1 MNNRLQNR
9 QNCCRETGNTTCG
22 ESISYDQL
30 QRMPLAMAY
39 VPWQQWQNVYEC
51 SKGLEHGS
59 IFEELILPF
68 HHASR
73 VCRNMHECRTN
84 ERMDYRNEQERFC
97 QRERTN
103 NCKERE
109 SQYQNMEHCE
119 QRESCRNANRMERTQ
134 SCERM
139 QHCGRRCD

>member
-9 QNCCRETGNTTCG
+9 QNCCRETGNIACG

-30 QRMPLAMAY
+30 QMMPLAMAY

-68 HHASR
+68 QHASH
-73 VCRNMHECRTN
+73 VCRNMHECRN
-84 ERMDYRNEQERFC
+84 NQRMEYRNEQERFYQKERMNC
-97 QRERTN
+97 REREDEYRN
-103 NCKERE
+103 R
-109 SQYQNMEHCE
+109 EHCE
-119 QRESCRNANRMERTQ
+119 RRESCGNVNTI
-134 SCERM
+134 ERM
-139 QHCGRRCD
+139 QPCERIQQCGRRCN